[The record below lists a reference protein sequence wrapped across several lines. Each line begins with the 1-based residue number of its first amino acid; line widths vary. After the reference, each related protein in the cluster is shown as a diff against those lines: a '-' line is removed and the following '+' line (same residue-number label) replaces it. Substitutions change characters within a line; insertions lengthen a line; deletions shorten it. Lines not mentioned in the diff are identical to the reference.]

1 MNIEKTAEEI
11 SGIEFVTPTMKAA
24 IAVGDLF
31 GRFPKKWQRL
41 NAWSV
46 MKIMSDGAKNVAFA
60 NTFTAE
66 NKHEQEEILEAIL
79 AARGSFSV
87 VETMLESYLEDT
99 PGFIKQA
106 QPDDN
111 FATLEDISNVRELL
125 LETLNILDKVYKFET
140 KVYDKLD

>member
-1 MNIEKTAEEI
+1 
-11 SGIEFVTPTMKAA
+11 
-24 IAVGDLF
+24 
-31 GRFPKKWQRL
+31 
-41 NAWSV
+41 

>member
-11 SGIEFVTPTMKAA
+11 SGIEFVTPTMSTA

-46 MKIMSDGAKNVAFA
+46 MKIMSDGAKNVTFV

-79 AARGSFSV
+79 TARGSFSV

-125 LETLNILDKVYKFET
+125 LETLDILDKVYKFET
-140 KVYDKLD
+140 KVYNKLD